1 MGNSIKINEININ
14 KALKILKLSNLVLEF
29 EERDD
34 VRGYSIKNVDGK
46 AVISYN
52 EPCDLF
58 RAFLYI
64 SQNGV
69 KNIAQT
75 RKFEKLGY
83 MIDVARNAVPK
94 IETIKK
100 MVDHLAILGY
110 NRLYVYL
117 EDLFEIKEE
126 PFFGYMR
133 GRYTEE
139 ELKELDEYCFEY
151 GIELVPCIQTLAHL
165 NAIFVW
171 PEYQKCNDIADIL
184 LVNCDRTYQLID
196 NMFKAVSR
204 IFKSKTLHIGMDEA
218 IALGRGTYL
227 NKNGYKNGYEVM
239 AEHVNKVMEIAKPYG
254 FDLMLWSDMYF
265 RLAFGGAY
273 YSATGK
279 LDEKVADQIPNDL
292 TLFYWDYYNRDEKM
306 VTHVMKEHLK
316 LSPNVAFAGGAW
328 KWTGWTPATSLSL
341 KTSKVALDVCLN
353 EGIKNIMLT
362 AWSDDG
368 AEASLFATLPTVV
381 YYAERN
387 YNSET
392 TESDID
398 KKLQLLFGL
407 SLEDFY
413 SADMLLISK
422 NEYEENYLFGKLPK
436 VLLYNDPLSGVYD
449 GVIKKYD
456 ILSNINKNILDLK
469 KVVKNAPKEFKYIF
483 ENLLNL
489 AKVLQFKAKLGIDI
503 RAFYKEGN
511 IEELKNI
518 VNLRIPTLI
527 KRLKFFEKGFY
538 NQWMLENKSNGYQT
552 HDLRLGG
559 LIKRLQ
565 TVKNILQDYLDGKI
579 NKIHELEDDVLQIDG
594 DDALGMLLWKD
605 WKYIHS
611 LYVV

>member
-1 MGNSIKINEININ
+1 
-14 KALKILKLSNLVLEF
+14 
-29 EERDD
+29 
-34 VRGYSIKNVDGK
+34 
-46 AVISYN
+46 
-52 EPCDLF
+52 
-58 RAFLYI
+58 
-64 SQNGV
+64 
-69 KNIAQT
+69 
-75 RKFEKLGY
+75 

-110 NRLYVYL
+110 NRLYLYL

-139 ELKELDEYCFEY
+139 ELKELDEYCLEY

-227 NKNGYKNGYEVM
+227 NKNGYKNGYDVM
-239 AEHVNKVMEIAKPYG
+239 AEHVNKVMEVAKPYG

-316 LSPNVAFAGGAW
+316 LGTNVAFAGGAW
-328 KWTGWTPATSLSL
+328 KWTGWTPATVLSL

-387 YNSET
+387 YNCEV
-392 TESDID
+392 TEGDID

-436 VLLYNDPLSGVYD
+436 ILLYNDPLSGVYD

-456 ILSNINKNILDLK
+456 ILRNINKSILKLK
-469 KVVKNAPKEFKYIF
+469 KSVKNAPEEFKYMF

-489 AKVLQFKAKLGIDI
+489 AKVLQFKAKLGVDI
-503 RAFYKEGN
+503 RAFYKADDIEG
-511 IEELKNI
+511 LKNI
-518 VNLRIPTLI
+518 ANFRIPTLI
-527 KRLKFFEKGFY
+527 RRLKSFEKGFY
-538 NQWMLENKSNGYQT
+538 NQWMLENKGNGYQT

-559 LIKRLQ
+559 MIKRLQ
-565 TVKNILQDYLDGKI
+565 TVKNILQDYLESKI
-579 NKIHELEDDVLQIDG
+579 DKIYELEDCILKIDG
-594 DDALGMLLWKD
+594 DDALDMLLWKD
-605 WKYIHS
+605 WKYVHS